1 MVTVRAYE
9 QSELIALGTG
19 FFIREDGVLVTN
31 LHVVEDA
38 TSVTI
43 EVESGEI
50 YDNVYV
56 LSADERRDLIILQI
70 PLSSAPTL
78 KIGDDREAEVGD
90 SVFVIGNPLGFKG
103 TFSDGLISAKRVEEG
118 VSYLQI
124 TAPISE
130 GSSGG
135 PVINENGQVI
145 GISTLTMAEGQNL
158 NLAVPARYAA
168 DMLIVPSNP
177 VAFEDVAASS
187 GLGSSGNASLR
198 ANETE
203 TLLELLPEEV
213 RAELQE
219 LDPYEQQT
227 ILRLWTMEAILEE
240 SGWEGTDHYEVGQL
254 ATGKVDRLSVTLE
267 RDNYIVVGVCD
278 DDCIDLDIYVLDSD
292 GDIIAQDILDDA
304 EPMPEFEVT
313 RRGTY
318 HFGTSM
324 ESCST
329 DTCIYALKLYR
340 QQ

>member
-1 MVTVRAYE
+1 
-9 QSELIALGTG
+9 
-19 FFIREDGVLVTN
+19 
-31 LHVVEDA
+31 
-38 TSVTI
+38 
-43 EVESGEI
+43 
-50 YDNVYV
+50 
-56 LSADERRDLIILQI
+56 
-70 PLSSAPTL
+70 
-78 KIGDDREAEVGD
+78 
-90 SVFVIGNPLGFKG
+90 
-103 TFSDGLISAKRVEEG
+103 
-118 VSYLQI
+118 
-124 TAPISE
+124 
-130 GSSGG
+130 
-135 PVINENGQVI
+135 
-145 GISTLTMAEGQNL
+145 MAEGQNL

-168 DMLIVPSNP
+168 DMLILPSDP